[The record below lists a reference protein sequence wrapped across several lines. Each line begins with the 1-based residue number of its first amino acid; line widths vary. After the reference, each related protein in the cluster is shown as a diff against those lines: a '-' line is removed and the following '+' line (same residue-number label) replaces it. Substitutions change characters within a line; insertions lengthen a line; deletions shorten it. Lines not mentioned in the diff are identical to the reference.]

1 MRITLCGLLLTLVMG
16 MAWASQNDWLIV
28 PGKRV
33 GPISATTSRA
43 DLERLFGKEN
53 LRDEKVYLVEGQT
66 APGTLV
72 YPKDPKRRLAV
83 VWKDPG
89 KKKIELIKLTGSVSE
104 WRSVDGITLG
114 TRLTK
119 LEQMNGKPITFLGF
133 GWDYG
138 GNVTNWNEGTLDKK
152 PYGLALR
159 LCAETARRDKLT
171 TQEMEGLTGDQEVQ
185 SDKPAAQKLDPWV
198 DQMVV
203 TFR

>member
-1 MRITLCGLLLTLVMG
+1 MRLTICGLLLAMAVG
-16 MAWASQNDWLIV
+16 MAAASQNDWLIV

-33 GPISATTSRA
+33 GPITATTSRTE
-43 DLERLFGKEN
+43 LERLFGKEN

-72 YPKDPKRRLAV
+72 YPKNPKKRLAV

-89 KKKIELIKLTGSVSE
+89 RTKIELIKLSGSVSE
-104 WRSVDGITLG
+104 WRTVDGITLG
-114 TRLTK
+114 TRLSK
-119 LEQMNGKPITFLGF
+119 LELINGKAITFMGF
-133 GWDYG
+133 FWDYG
-138 GNVTNWNEGTLDKK
+138 GSVTNWNEGNLDKK
-152 PYGLALR
+152 PYGLALQ
-159 LCAETARRDKLT
+159 LSAETARRNQLT

-185 SDKPAAQKLDPWV
+185 SDKPAARKLDPWV

>member
-1 MRITLCGLLLTLVMG
+1 MRLTLCGLLLTLVMG
-16 MAWASQNDWLIV
+16 MAAASQNDWLIV

-33 GPISATTSRA
+33 GPITATTSRS
-43 DLERLFGKEN
+43 DLERMFGKEN

-72 YPKDPKRRLAV
+72 YPKDPKKRLAV
-83 VWKDPG
+83 VWNDPG
-89 KKKIELIKLTGSVSE
+89 KTKIEFVKLTGSVSE

-114 TRLTK
+114 TRLSK
-119 LEQMNGKPITFLGF
+119 LEQINGKPITFLGF

-138 GNVTNWNEGTLDKK
+138 GNVTNWNEGALDKK

-159 LCAETARRDKLT
+159 LSAETARRDKLS
-171 TQEMEGLTGDQEVQ
+171 TQEGDAITGDQSVQ
-185 SDKPAAQKLDPWV
+185 SDHPAARKLDPWV

-203 TFR
+203 SFR